1 MTHRRA
7 PLQRAVQ
14 MRASLGGQVP
24 SSLRPCCLQFLHG
37 DRLLFNAR
45 GGDDL
50 ARFLAD
56 PRREDIEAHLE
67 NLTRLATERKYRPGW
82 CWHMLRLRW
91 GEAALQRHGI
101 TGRGTPGAR

>member
-1 MTHRRA
+1 
-7 PLQRAVQ
+7 